1 MEFKNLIRQRR
12 LYLHMTLE
20 EIGNK
25 VGVSKA
31 TVLRWETGEIKNIG
45 RDKIIKLSNALEI
58 TPEYLLGLDANST
71 DIENSNQLNH
81 NEKELLKYFRL
92 LPDEDCKKFI
102 IKVIKSLLKDDDL
115 CMKKIKE

>member
-1 MEFKNLIRQRR
+1 MEFKNLIKQRR
-12 LYLHMTLE
+12 LYLHITLE
-20 EIGNK
+20 ELGNK
-25 VGVSKA
+25 VGVSRA

-58 TPEYLLGLDANST
+58 SPEYLLGLDADST
-71 DIENSNQLNH
+71 NIKNSNQLDY
-81 NEKELLKYFRL
+81 NEKELLKCFRL

-115 CMKKIKE
+115 